1 MLSVTQE
8 NKLLYCSRLLFWVLI
23 LNIATALDTL
33 GFWIGFFTETTFPI
47 DELRP
52 LIHNFEGYY
61 AWERCF
67 VVPDTVL
74 ALATILASAKLL
86 KNQGN
91 IAYLQI
97 LAASSGAWI
106 FLGLLDF
113 TYGISNGMYTLGH
126 PFSYVLLS
134 IGIGLPIVGGT
145 TLWALAKVVHEN
157 APSNPLSHKGI

>member
-1 MLSVTQE
+1 MLSLTE
-8 NKLLYCSRLLFWVLI
+8 DNKLLHCSRLLFWVLI

-33 GFWIGFFTETTFPI
+33 GFWVGFFTETTFPI

-52 LIHNFEGYY
+52 LIHNFDGYY

-74 ALATILASAKLL
+74 ALSTIYAAARLL
-86 KNQGN
+86 KNQGH
-91 IAYLQI
+91 I
-97 LAASSGAWI
+97 LSMLVLSATSGAWI

-113 TYGISNGMYTLGH
+113 TYGITNGMYTLGH

-134 IGIGLPIVGGT
+134 IGIGLPIVGGL
-145 TLWALAKVVHEN
+145 TLWTLAKLVRTN
-157 APSNPLSHKGI
+157 TP